1 MQPLIIVL
9 LIALLVALTKLRESK
24 KYYSALEKVLLES
37 NKISEHWRAKF
48 EAATLRANSISL
60 DNVFLKA
67 ELKRKHRRV
76 PKL

>member
-9 LIALLVALTKLRESK
+9 LVALLVALTKLRESK
-24 KYYSALEKVLLES
+24 KYYSALEKVLIEA

-48 EAATLRANSISL
+48 EAATLRANSLSL